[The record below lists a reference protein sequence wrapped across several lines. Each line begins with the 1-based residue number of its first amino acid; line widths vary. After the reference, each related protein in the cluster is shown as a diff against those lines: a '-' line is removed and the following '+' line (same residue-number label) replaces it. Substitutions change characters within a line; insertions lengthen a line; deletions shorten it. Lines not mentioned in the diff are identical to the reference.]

1 MPTTRLAPSPTG
13 ALHLGNAR
21 TFLITWAIARQN
33 NWRIILRMEDL
44 DGPRIKTGAD
54 QQAITDLTWL
64 GINWDTPQPP
74 EPAIRYQRADLTR
87 YIQAMQSLDAQKRIY
102 PCACTRKE
110 IQSAQSAPHAT
121 DHELR
126 YPGTC
131 RCRLGSIPFD
141 YSDVPAP
148 ALPGDRVA
156 GELRD
161 GATQNRHMPLESPS
175 ADPLPPGHPATRQPD
190 NPGTQTSTTS
200 AANLNWRITL
210 PDRDIPIH
218 DAFAGHHTFNIQ
230 RSVGDMVLWTK
241 ANLPS
246 YQLAVVVDD
255 FDQGVTDVIR
265 GDDLLD
271 SAARQ
276 TLLYEA
282 LGLNPIP
289 RWHHLPLVLGPD
301 GKRLAKRHGDTRVAW
316 YRDQGVPPEKIIG
329 LIAFWSGAQST
340 PAPMSALNFLRA
352 FDISTLPHAPATFTL
367 EDHQWLLSQ

>member
-1 MPTTRLAPSPTG
+1 MAPDPVAPTTRLAPSPTG
-13 ALHLGNAR
+13 AFHLGNAR
-21 TFLITWAIARQN
+21 TFLITWAIARRQ

-54 QQAITDLTWL
+54 KQAIADLSWL
-64 GINWDTPQPP
+64 GIDWDTTPSD
-74 EPAIRYQRADLTR
+74 IRYQRADLTR
-87 YIQAMQSLDAQKRIY
+87 YIQAMRALDAQRRIY

-110 IQSAQSAPHAT
+110 IQAAQSAPHAT

-131 RCRLGSIPFD
+131 RCRLGQIPFE
-141 YSDVPAP
+141 P
-148 ALPGDRVA
+148 R
-156 GELRD
+156 E
-161 GATQNRHMPLESPS
+161 NSPDS
-175 ADPLPPGHPATRQPD
+175 
-190 NPGTQTSTTS
+190 
-200 AANLNWRITL
+200 WRITL
-210 PDRDIPIH
+210 PDRDITIQ
-218 DAFAGHHTFNIQ
+218 DAFAGTHTFNIQ
-230 RSVGDMVLWTK
+230 QSVGDMVLWTK
-241 ANLPS
+241 AALPS

-282 LGLNPIP
+282 LGLTPIP

-340 PAPMSALNFLRA
+340 RASMSALDFLQR
-352 FDISTLPHAPATFTL
+352 FDIGSLNPEPCTFTP
-367 EDHQWLLSQ
+367 EDHQWLLCK